1 MGGRGTSLWRM
12 YFASARIGPPLN
24 RGSIVALKS
33 FETENNAAF
42 PLPFRGFVIKNTSSL
57 LQLANFVIFFKALS
71 TDLSFK
77 SATFSFRIQK
87 FTRPHVIGF
96 VADLFFFTLE
106 SGLTISGYAGNVWM
120 AAVSGKKKLWI
131 QKYLDMCRRGLN
143 SWLLSFLK
151 YWFTAALNWL

>member
-1 MGGRGTSLWRM
+1 M

-57 LQLANFVIFFKALS
+57 LQLANFVIFKALS

-106 SGLTISGYAGNVWM
+106 SGLNNIRIRRKCVDGSRIREEKFVDSKISGYV
-120 AAVSGKKKLWI
+120 
-131 QKYLDMCRRGLN
+131 
-143 SWLLSFLK
+143 
-151 YWFTAALNWL
+151 

>member
-1 MGGRGTSLWRM
+1 M

-57 LQLANFVIFFKALS
+57 LQLANFVIFKALS

-106 SGLTISGYAGNVWM
+106 SGLNNIRIRRKCVDGSRIREEKFVDSKIAGYV
-120 AAVSGKKKLWI
+120 
-131 QKYLDMCRRGLN
+131 
-143 SWLLSFLK
+143 
-151 YWFTAALNWL
+151 